1 MKKRLFL
8 ALSLPDNYLEQFQQ
22 YQSGLVK
29 NDELRKRGIRL
40 TPKENLHITV
50 LFLGYLEE
58 EEIGLIFGAVKKVCR
73 MITPFSLEFSETQM
87 NRLVWAVFEKNEIYE
102 KLKNLLEEELAGI
115 IGENFREKNRKT
127 IIHATLARFK
137 KEGGKI
143 TLPQTRMADGKFRCD
158 KILLFES
165 QLRSSGPVYSV
176 IGEFKFNE
184 K

>member
-8 ALSLPDNYLEQFQQ
+8 ALPLPPSLIDQFILYQQ
-22 YQSGLVK
+22 KLSAIEELVK
-29 NDELRKRGIRL
+29 RGLRL
-40 TPKENLHITV
+40 TAKENLHITV
-50 LFLGYLEE
+50 LFLGYLEVE
-58 EEIGLIFGAVKKVCR
+58 KIGLIFEAVKKVCR
-73 MITPFSLEFSETQM
+73 MITPFSLEFSDAQM
-87 NRLVWAVFEKNEIYE
+87 NRLVWAVFKKNEIYE

-115 IGENFREKNRKT
+115 IRENFREKNRKT